1 MVQKVTHSPSKF
13 KNVIGKPHFSQ
24 NKQRNIAEPSYFCDV
39 FTLSQQII
47 FIMEAYIVAGYRSAI
62 GKAGR
67 GGFRNYRP
75 DDLAIDVITQLMAS
89 VPAVEKNLVDDV
101 MVGCANPEGEQG
113 LQIGR
118 LISNRALGKDVPGM
132 TVNRYCASGLETISI
147 AVAKI
152 RAGMGHIYVAGGT
165 ESMSLIPMTGYKLAP
180 NYNIA
185 ANTPDYLVGMGL
197 TAEAVA
203 NKWEISREQA
213 DAFSVRSHA
222 LAGAAIKGGKFKDEI
237 VPVTVKEVWV
247 ENDKRKERE
256 TVVDTDEGVRA
267 DTSIEGLGKLRAAF
281 AQGGSVTAGNS
292 SQTSDG
298 AAFVLVVSEEVVKRY
313 NLTPIARL
321 AACSVAGVEPIHMG
335 IGPCAAIPKAL
346 AQAGKKLDDIELI
359 ELNEAFAAQALAV
372 IKQAGLN
379 PDIVNVN
386 GGAIALGH
394 PLGCTGAKLSV
405 QLFNELRR
413 RNQKYGMVT
422 ACVGGGQGIA
432 GIYELLN

>member
-1 MVQKVTHSPSKF
+1 
-13 KNVIGKPHFSQ
+13 
-24 NKQRNIAEPSYFCDV
+24 
-39 FTLSQQII
+39 
-47 FIMEAYIVAGYRSAI
+47 MEAYIISGFRTAV
-62 GKAGR
+62 GKAGK
-67 GGFRNYRP
+67 GGFKSTRP
-75 DDLAIDVITQLMAS
+75 DDLAIEVIQHLIKQTPGLEPGM
-89 VPAVEKNLVDDV
+89 VDDV
-101 MVGCANPEGEQG
+101 IVGCANPEGEQG

-118 LISNRALGKDVPGM
+118 LIAVRALGKDVPGM

-152 RAGMGHIYVAGGT
+152 RAGMGQCYIAGGA

-185 ANTPDYLVGMGL
+185 AETPDYLVGMGL
-197 TAEAVA
+197 TAEAVSQ
-203 NKWEISREQA
+203 KYKISREA
-213 DAFSVRSHA
+213 SDAFSFASHSKA
-222 LAGAAIKGGKFKDEI
+222 AAAIDGAKFKEEI
-237 VPVTVKEVWV
+237 VPIGVKEVWV

-256 TVVDTDEGVRA
+256 FVVDTDEGVRRE
-267 DTSIEGLGKLRAAF
+267 TSIEGLAQLRPVF
-281 AQGGSVTAGNS
+281 ANGGVVTAGNA

-298 AAFVLVVSEEVVKRY
+298 ASFVLVMSEEMMK
-313 NLTPIARL
+313 NLGLQPIARL
-321 AACSVAGVEPIHMG
+321 AACAVAGVEPLYMG
-335 IGPCAAIPKAL
+335 IGPVQAIPKAL
-346 AQAGKKLDDIELI
+346 KQAGLKLNDIELV

-372 IKQAGLN
+372 IQEAGLN

-405 QLFNELRR
+405 QLLHEMRR

-432 GIYELLN
+432 GIWERLD